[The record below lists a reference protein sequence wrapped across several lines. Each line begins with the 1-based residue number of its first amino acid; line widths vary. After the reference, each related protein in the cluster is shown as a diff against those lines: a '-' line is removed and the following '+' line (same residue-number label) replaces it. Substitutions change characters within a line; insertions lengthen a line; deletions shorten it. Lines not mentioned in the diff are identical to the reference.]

1 MQIKSIVAVAAIA
14 FLTSMGA
21 VSAAEM
27 SILEGITA
35 EPLTLTDTQMD
46 TVTAGNLLLPNDN
59 VIFGDPNDF
68 DNPAPGDFHPNFG
81 RSLTAFDATLDY
93 NGPKVPFPGSGSNEG
108 PWSATTVSPVISICG
123 SGFAACP

>member
-46 TVTAGNLLLPNDN
+46 TVTAGAGLKVKNPNAPAPDGGIPPWIKLFDLGFDADDTLVTGLSGVVVLLP
-59 VIFGDPNDF
+59 
-68 DNPAPGDFHPNFG
+68 
-81 RSLTAFDATLDY
+81 R
-93 NGPKVPFPGSGSNEG
+93 
-108 PWSATTVSPVISICG
+108 
-123 SGFAACP
+123 